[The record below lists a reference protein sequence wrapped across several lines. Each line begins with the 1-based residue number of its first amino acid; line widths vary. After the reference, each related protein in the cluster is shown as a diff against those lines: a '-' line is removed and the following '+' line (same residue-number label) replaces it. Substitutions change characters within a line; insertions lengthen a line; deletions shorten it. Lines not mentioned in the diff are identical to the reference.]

1 MKMGSAWWLLHG
13 ESAEEVFHLSLLLPE
28 SNFNQGNAILH
39 SMLCLNLDRSFAT
52 TLFTIGYLNAD
63 MYGYILHNPHE
74 GMHVN
79 SFFVLCSGSLST
91 IWKM

>member
-13 ESAEEVFHLSLLLPE
+13 EITEDVFHLSLLLPE

-39 SMLCLNLDRSFAT
+39 SMLCSFAT
-52 TLFTIGYLNAD
+52 TVFTIGYLNAG
-63 MYGYILHNPHE
+63 MYGYILHNPDD

-79 SFFVLCSGSLST
+79 SLFALCIGPLST
-91 IWKM
+91 MWKM